1 MAIDLKQVAGKSTQS
16 TTLKSKKSLSN
27 VLSKEIKIFK
37 PKLPDK
43 FKEEFYSELVIL
55 ISSGIDIKNAL
66 EILSEEQKK
75 EKHKE
80 VVNDINEKI
89 TKGKSFSEALESR
102 TEFTPYEYYSV
113 KIGEQS
119 GKIMNVLKDIANFYS
134 KKIIQK
140 RKLINSFSYPVLVL
154 LTAVLAV
161 FFMMNFIIPMF
172 QDVFHQFNNE
182 LPPLT
187 QSIINVSDFF
197 SRNIWYIL
205 VFILAIIQFHIM
217 FRKKEWMQK
226 YTSGLILR
234 LPIIKNLVKMIF
246 MERFFQ
252 SFHLLISSKIPILT
266 AISLIKK
273 MITFYPIRKALEQVE
288 EDITNGALLFES
300 LKKFKIF
307 DHRTVSLIKV
317 AEEVNQ
323 LDVISEKLSKQYS
336 ERLEHQISII
346 SSLMEPFII
355 IFIGGFV
362 GVILIAMYLPMFK
375 ISTTIY

>member
-1 MAIDLKQVAGKSTQS
+1 MAIDLKNISQKSAIN
-16 TTLKSKKSLSN
+16 KPDKKIKPIAKI
-27 VLSKEIKIFK
+27 LSKEIRLFK
-37 PKLPDK
+37 AKLSDK

-66 EILSEEQKK
+66 DILSEEQKK
-75 EKHKE
+75 QKYKE
-80 VVNDINEKI
+80 VVTNINEKI
-89 TKGKSFSEALESR
+89 TKGNSFSEALESR
-102 TEFTPYEYYSV
+102 EEFTPYEYYSV

-119 GKIMNVLKDIANFYS
+119 GRLIDVLKDISGFYS

-140 RKLINSFSYPVLVL
+140 RKLINSFSYPILVL

-187 QSIINVSDFF
+187 KTIINISDFF
-197 SRNIWYIL
+197 SRNIWYLII
-205 VFILAIIQFHIM
+205 FILAIIQFYLT
-217 FRKKEWMQK
+217 FRKKEWMKK
-226 YTSGLILR
+226 YTTGLILR
-234 LPIIKNLVKMIF
+234 LPVIKNLVKMIF
-246 MERFFQ
+246 LERFFQ

-273 MITFYPIRKALEQVE
+273 MISFYPLQKALEQVE
-288 EDITNGALLFES
+288 QDITNGGLLFES

-317 AEEVNQ
+317 AEEVNK
-323 LDVISEKLSKQYS
+323 LDTISEKLSKQYS
-336 ERLEHQISII
+336 EKLEHQISIV

-362 GVILIAMYLPMFK
+362 GVILVAMYLPMFK